1 MTLDDLRVGRAE
13 ALDALYRAHAAGLLR
28 LALRFTGSQSD
39 AEDIVHDLFVGLPE
53 MLRRYEEREAFL
65 PFLRGVVVR
74 LALRQRRRESR
85 REGLLGAMAAAN
97 EPTLSDPLAA
107 IDTERALAKLPEPL
121 RDVLICRLI
130 EGLSHAETASLLGIS
145 VTASRVRS
153 LRAIRQL
160 RLLLDTNR

>member
-53 MLRRYEEREAFL
+53 MLRRYEGEAFL